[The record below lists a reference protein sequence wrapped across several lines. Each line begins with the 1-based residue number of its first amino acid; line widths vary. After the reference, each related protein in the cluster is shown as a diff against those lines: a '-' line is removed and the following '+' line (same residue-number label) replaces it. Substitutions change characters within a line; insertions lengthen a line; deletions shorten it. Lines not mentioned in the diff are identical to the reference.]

1 MFEKIKETEERYHE
15 LETFLGQPEIIQD
28 QERYRK
34 YAKEHSV
41 LTPIINVLSEHRSL
55 EKEIDENRSLLEDPD
70 PEIKK
75 LAREEM
81 DELNSR
87 LSAVEDQ
94 LKVLL
99 LPKDPNDDKNILLE
113 IRAGHRR

>member
-28 QERYRK
+28 QKRYRK

-41 LTPIINVLSEHRSL
+41 LAPIITVLREHQAL
-55 EKEIDENRSLLEDPD
+55 QDEIAENRSLLEDPD

-75 LAREEM
+75 LARE
-81 DELNSR
+81 DFKR
-87 LSAVEDQ
+87 
-94 LKVLL
+94 
-99 LPKDPNDDKNILLE
+99 
-113 IRAGHRR
+113 